1 MKKFFALFITLFSV
15 SIILVACGQ
24 KNSSVKYYDSAF
36 ITDLEKGLENR
47 WPYPIPIRKMKA
59 KIFIPNL
66 TIKN

>member
-36 ITDLEKGLENR
+36 ITNLEKGLENR
-47 WPYPIPIRKMKA
+47 
-59 KIFIPNL
+59 
-66 TIKN
+66 